1 MIEIVEVSPLPRV
14 CADCPEAKEA
24 EEMGLCVDAY
34 CYNCDYALERFKIL
48 ES

>member
-1 MIEIVEVSPLPRV
+1 MIEIVEVSPLPQV
-14 CADCPEAKEA
+14 CADCPEAK
-24 EEMGLCVDAY
+24 EMGLCVDAY